1 MLCQKCKQREAT
13 RHIRSVVDG
22 VVNDSYLCEKCAE
35 SLKVTDIYGS
45 EIFKILSSLIND
57 TKEEADTPRCDC
69 CGISF
74 NEISRTGRVG
84 CARCYKFFEK
94 QLRPAIAKIHGTTTH
109 AGKVPQRPENNAE
122 DTAGTEKNRVEEL
135 KMQLKAAVENEEYEK
150 AAQLR
155 DEIKGLEGER

>member
-45 EIFKILSSLIND
+45 ELFKILSSLIE

-94 QLRPAIAKIHGTTTH
+94 QLRPAIAKIHGATTH
-109 AGKVPQRPENNAE
+109 AGKVPKRPERCEEGTA
-122 DTAGTEKNRVEEL
+122 DTENIKVEEL
-135 KMQLKAAVENEEYEK
+135 KIQLKTAVENEEYEK
-150 AAQLR
+150 AALLR
-155 DEIKGLEGER
+155 DEIKGLEGDK

>member
-35 SLKVTDIYGS
+35 SLKVADIYGN
-45 EIFKILSSLIND
+45 EIFKILSSLIKS

-109 AGKVPQRPENNAE
+109 AGKVPKRPENNTE
-122 DTAGTEKNRVEEL
+122 DTADTEKSRIEEL
-135 KMQLKAAVENEEYEK
+135 KMRLKTAVENEEYEK
-150 AAQLR
+150 AALLR
-155 DEIKGLEGER
+155 DEIKGLEGDK

>member
-35 SLKVTDIYGS
+35 SLKVADIYGN
-45 EIFKILSSLIND
+45 EIFKILSSLIKS

-74 NEISRTGRVG
+74 NEISKTGRVG

-109 AGKVPQRPENNAE
+109 AGKVPKRPERCE
-122 DTAGTEKNRVEEL
+122 EGTADTEKIRVEEL
-135 KMQLKAAVENEEYEK
+135 KIQLKTAVENEEYEK
-150 AAQLR
+150 AALLR
-155 DEIKGLEGER
+155 DEIKGLEGDK

>member
-35 SLKVTDIYGS
+35 SLKVADIYGN
-45 EIFKILSSLIND
+45 EIFKILSSLID

-94 QLRPAIAKIHGTTTH
+94 QLRPAIAKIHGTTVH
-109 AGKVPQRPENNAE
+109 AGKVPKRPERCE
-122 DTAGTEKNRVEEL
+122 EGTADTEKIRVEEL
-135 KMQLKAAVENEEYEK
+135 KIQLKTAVENEEYEK

-155 DEIKGLEGER
+155 DEIKGLESDK